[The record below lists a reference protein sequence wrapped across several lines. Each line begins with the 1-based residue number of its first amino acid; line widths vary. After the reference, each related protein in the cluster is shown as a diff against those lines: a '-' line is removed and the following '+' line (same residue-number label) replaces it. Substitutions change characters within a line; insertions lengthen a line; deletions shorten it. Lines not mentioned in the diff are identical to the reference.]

1 MNFVIAA
8 YAIIWLFF
16 FGYILKIGKSISKLE
31 EEVLKL
37 KK

>member
-1 MNFVIAA
+1 MNFVFAA
-8 YAIIWLFF
+8 YGVIWLLF

-31 EEVLKL
+31 EEVSKL

>member
-16 FGYILKIGKSISKLE
+16 FGYVLIIGKSISKLE
-31 EEVLKL
+31 EEISKL

>member
-16 FGYILKIGKSISKLE
+16 FGYVLVIGRRISRLEEEISKL
-31 EEVLKL
+31 